1 MCNKAI
7 IQIKTES
14 DTKER
19 CTKLFEALGINISN
33 AVNMF
38 LKQSLLRGGLP
49 FEVVMPQPNKY
60 TLEAADE
67 VREQIKTS
75 EKGTKDTGSFFTE
88 RCTNRQKR
96 IYIL

>member
-1 MCNKAI
+1 MRTAI

-19 CTKLFEALGINISN
+19 CVKLFEALGINISD

-49 FEVVMPQPNKY
+49 FEVVIPQPNKY

-67 VREQIKTS
+67 VRDQIKS
-75 EKGTKDTGSFFTE
+75 GEKGTKDAASFFAE
-88 RCTNRQKR
+88 
-96 IYIL
+96 LDSLEA

>member
-1 MCNKAI
+1 MRTAI

-14 DTKER
+14 DTKEK
-19 CTKLFEALGINISN
+19 CAKLFEALGINISD
-33 AVNMF
+33 AVNIF

-67 VREQIKTS
+67 VREQIKS
-75 EKGTKDTGSFFTE
+75 GEKGTKDTRSFFAE
-88 RCTNRQKR
+88 
-96 IYIL
+96 LDSLEA

>member
-1 MCNKAI
+1 MRTAI

-14 DTKER
+14 ATKEK
-19 CTKLFEALGINISN
+19 CAKLFEALGINISD

-67 VREQIKTS
+67 VRNQIKS
-75 EKGTKDTGSFFTE
+75 CEKGSKDAISFFAE
-88 RCTNRQKR
+88 
-96 IYIL
+96 LDSLEP

>member
-1 MCNKAI
+1 MRTAI

-19 CTKLFEALGINISN
+19 CAKLFEALGINISD

-67 VREQIKTS
+67 VREQIKS
-75 EKGTKDTGSFFTE
+75 GEKGAKDARSFFAE
-88 RCTNRQKR
+88 
-96 IYIL
+96 LDSLEA